1 MGHHAQR
8 AEADEYR
15 GRIRWRSFGFL
26 WWSLSFRVRA
36 TSDQEETDAFARI
49 ACTESGVFV
58 NEIFQVGFQP
68 TGAERLQTPSR
79 TLVRQPR

>member
-1 MGHHAQR
+1 MVNVRFMGA
-8 AEADEYR
+8 ALIFLE
-15 GRIRWRSFGFL
+15 FGAL
-26 WWSLSFRVRA
+26 TQLK
-36 TSDQEETDAFARI
+36 FASAN
-49 ACTESGVFV
+49 ACTERGVFV